1 MKSLPMISLKY
12 RLTMLLLCAATLSA
26 AAPETPFRAGL
37 RFGADMKDRLPA
49 HSGSVD
55 TKIPFGVTGGY
66 QFDDIF
72 GIEVGFT
79 DLGRSRAQPIADA
92 GFDLDGQIWTI
103 GGTAEMPLNESIT
116 GFVGAGYFDLS
127 EDGTFSGIA
136 GPRPFNNDDSGAYL
150 ELGLRLAVLDQLDV
164 RGSYQHFNFDSS
176 AEGTPWLGL
185 EARF

>member
-1 MKSLPMISLKY
+1 MKKLKHG
-12 RLTMLLLCAATLSA
+12 LILLLISTATWTA

-55 TKIPFGVTGGY
+55 TKSPFGVTGSY
-66 QFDDIF
+66 QFDDTF

-103 GGTAEMPLNESIT
+103 GGTAAWMLNERVSAL
-116 GFVGAGYFDLS
+116 VGAGYFDLS
-127 EDGTFSGIA
+127 EDGSFSGIA
-136 GPRPFNNDDSGAYL
+136 GSRPFNNDDSGGYL
-150 ELGLRLAVLDQLDV
+150 EVGLRLSVSEQLDV
-164 RGSYQHFNFDSS
+164 RGSYQHFNFDRN